1 MKKTII
7 LSMVLLLLCNG
18 WSGAINQTNQKPIEI
33 FVNGKYVQSD
43 VDPVLI
49 NGRTYIPIRAISE
62 AMGINNVQWNTN
74 TRTATVTNQQFQ
86 MEMGIGKQYISSN
99 GRYFYAEDGVL
110 LLQNRTMAPVRAFAN
125 ASGAKVEWNG
135 EKRQVYI
142 TQSNKPVLTAQQ
154 VYNEE
159 DIYWLSRIIHA
170 ESEGESLVGQIAV
183 GNVVL
188 NRVRSSDYPNNIH
201 DVIFD
206 TNYGVQF
213 EPTQNGTINNTPSDR
228 AIIAAKICLEG
239 YSTAGECLYFLN
251 IKTAQ
256 SLWITNNRNYY
267 STIGNHSFY
276 L

>member
-62 AMGINNVQWNTN
+62 AMGINNVQWNTS

-188 NRVRSSDYPNNIH
+188 NRVRSPDYPNNIY

>member
-49 NGRTYIPIRAISE
+49 NERTYIPIRAISE
-62 AMGINNVQWNTN
+62 AMGINNVQWNTS